1 MEATAEQPHAGN
13 YRPLRVW
20 IPMVLVALMIV
31 ARYFMVWFPELP
43 AVWMVGSFVPALLG
57 LLILAWWVMLSRATW
72 LERIVGALGIVVV
85 LAGIG
90 ALLHSSMQGPPFIV
104 LTLPLTMAGFAI
116 ASTAV
121 SKRLSFSRTWAALAV
136 SLLAGGFSLLLQN
149 DGAKGDFSFGFDWR
163 WNPSAEDKFLASR
176 RIGAVATSA
185 VDRPALDALS
195 DPVWPGFRGP
205 RRDGIYHGVA
215 FSSDWNQRPP
225 QEIWRIR
232 VGPAWSSFAVAG
244 NFLFTQEQRGD
255 NEAVVCYQA
264 DSGREVWAQ
273 EIRSRFFEALGGLGP
288 RGTPTLNDGHVYA
301 LGAEGW
307 LMKLSGVDGELKWKV
322 DLKELTKQPPP
333 MWGYSGS
340 PLVHEGLVI
349 VHAAGSGDR
358 GLVAFDTDTGEV
370 RWSVPADKDSYSSP
384 HLATYFGE
392 TFVSFLGNEGLS
404 LFRPETG
411 ERALFHEAK
420 TMGYRALQPAILPG
434 EQVLFTSEYGG
445 ASLIQVSHED
455 KGLTSTE
462 LWNSRGLKPDFNDF
476 VVHEGYA
483 YGFDGA
489 IFACLDLAT
498 GERRWKDGRYGKGQV
513 LLLQDSALL
522 LVVSEK
528 GELVLLAADP
538 QEHRELY
545 KRQVLDGKTWNH
557 PVVVGN
563 RLYLR
568 NAGEAVCFELPT
580 R

>member
-1 MEATAEQPHAGN
+1 MEAMAQHPNSGN

-20 IPMVLVALMIV
+20 TPVVLVALMIV
-31 ARYFMVWFPELP
+31 ARYFMDWFPELP

-57 LLILAWWVMLSRATW
+57 LLILAWWVLLSRATW
-72 LERIVGALGIVVV
+72 LERIVGALGIVAV
-85 LAGIG
+85 LAGVG

-116 ASTAV
+116 ASV
-121 SKRLSFSRTWAALAV
+121 VVGKRLSFSRTWAALAI
-136 SLLAGGFSLLLQN
+136 SFLAGSFSLLLQN

-176 RIGAVATSA
+176 RGGQAEAAAGT
-185 VDRPALDALS
+185 RPTEDALGN
-195 DPVWPGFRGP
+195 PAWPGFRGP
-205 RRDGIYHGVA
+205 ARAGIQSGAVIA
-215 FSSDWNQRPP
+215 SDWNKQPP
-225 QEIWRIR
+225 RELWRIR

-244 NFLFTQEQRGD
+244 DFLFTQEQRGD
-255 NEAVVCYQA
+255 YEAVVCYQA

-273 EIRSRFFEALGGLGP
+273 EIQSRFFDALGGLGP
-288 RGTPTLNDGHVYA
+288 RATPTIDEGYVYA
-301 LGAEGW
+301 LAAEGW
-307 LMKLSGVDGELKWKV
+307 LIKLSGVDGEIKWKV

-333 MWGYSGS
+333 MWGYAGS

-358 GLVAFDTDTGEV
+358 GLLGFDAETSEV
-370 RWSVPADKDSYSSP
+370 RWSVPVDKDSYSSP
-384 HLATYFGE
+384 HLATCFGE
-392 TFVSFLGNEGLS
+392 KLVCFLGNEGLS

-411 ERALFHEAK
+411 EKALFHEAK
-420 TMGYRALQPAILPG
+420 TMGYRALQPAILTG
-434 EQVLFTSEYGG
+434 ERILFTSEYGG
-445 ASLIQVSHED
+445 ASLIQVSRAEA
-455 KGLTSTE
+455 GLTSTE

-513 LLLQDSALL
+513 LLLRDSGLL

-528 GELVLLAADP
+528 GELVLLAANP
-538 QEHRELY
+538 QEHQELF

-557 PVVVGN
+557 PVVVRN

-568 NAGEAVCFELPT
+568 NAGEAACFELPT
-580 R
+580 Q